1 MHVPYKGGSA
11 ALVDLAGGHVQLM
24 FSNVI
29 NCMPYVRNKRLI
41 ALGISTPKPSPLF
54 PGLPAVAESGLPGY
68 EADTWY
74 GVLAP
79 ARVPAD
85 IVTRLNREIN
95 AILRTADVREKL
107 AAQGAEVA
115 VSTPEEFAA
124 LMRREIQKWGKVT
137 SGLKLQLQ

>member
-1 MHVPYKGGSA
+1 M
-11 ALVDLAGGHVQLM
+11 
-24 FSNVI
+24 
-29 NCMPYVRNKRLI
+29 
-41 ALGISTPKPSPLF
+41 LF
-54 PGLPAVAESGLPGY
+54 RS
-68 EADTWY
+68 

>member
-1 MHVPYKGGSA
+1 
-11 ALVDLAGGHVQLM
+11 
-24 FSNVI
+24 
-29 NCMPYVRNKRLI
+29 
-41 ALGISTPKPSPLF
+41 
-54 PGLPAVAESGLPGY
+54 
-68 EADTWY
+68 
-74 GVLAP
+74 VLAP